1 MSLHGLSACSDYVCV
16 RLLVCCAPFFVDDVS
31 FRAHFKDHELVMGL
45 DANTYKKH
53 DSKWQ
58 GVDDF
63 AAFLTQ
69 KVGLSSSRIKI
80 QSVDDSAAPMSR
92 HVAT

>member
-1 MSLHGLSACSDYVCV
+1 MRMFACPVS
-16 RLLVCCAPFFVDDVS
+16 FFVDDFS
-31 FRAHFKDHELVMGL
+31 FREHFKDHELVMGL

-63 AAFLTQ
+63 AAFLAQ
-69 KVGLSSSRIKI
+69 KVGLSSSRFKI
-80 QSVDDSAAPMSR
+80 QSVDGSASAMPCRNM
-92 HVAT
+92 